1 MLARAHKKFQRG
13 QQSEIY
19 LLTLKEQDK
28 TKMELPHDM
37 VSAEHAF
44 RYPYLPDYRCHMY
57 DESRM
62 ASSTGPFKWT
72 FLKIDHYCGGFER
85 KMKRVGSI
93 LTKLSFDKDFKV
105 WTGFVG
111 LRRLL
116 GF

>member
-1 MLARAHKKFQRG
+1 MMNPGWRRQPGRSNGL
-13 QQSEIY
+13 
-19 LLTLKEQDK
+19 
-28 TKMELPHDM
+28 
-37 VSAEHAF
+37 
-44 RYPYLPDYRCHMY
+44 
-57 DESRM
+57 
-62 ASSTGPFKWT
+62 

-105 WTGFVG
+105 WTGFVS